1 MLKYVSLFIFI
12 LCLASCT
19 SNYKIRKQSN
29 TVVNKTEFSFPYSAG
44 NLSTKLERIFSIQN
58 QIENKIPL
66 SSSFHNGIYTAKV
79 TKFNS
84 ETYKFDF
91 SNIGSY
97 FWKSDF
103 YIVNGKKAKTRG
115 KFQIILTQTG
125 VQSTNVKVKVTQLQ
139 VINGVECCGPHG
151 RYARYTDVA
160 PTTIEEYAFLYF
172 IGEQLGVKMPP
183 INRVNNG

>member
-1 MLKYVSLFIFI
+1 MKYVSLFIFI

-19 SNYKIRKQSN
+19 SNYRIRTQSN
-29 TVVNKTEFSFPYSAG
+29 AVENKTEFSFPYSAE
-44 NLSTKLERIFSIQN
+44 NLSSKLERIFSIQN

-66 SSSFHNGIYTAKV
+66 ASSFHNGVYTAKV

-84 ETYKFDF
+84 ETYQFDF
-91 SNIGSY
+91 NNISSN

-103 YIVNGKKAKTRG
+103 YLVNGEKAKTTG

-125 VQSTNVKVKVTQLQ
+125 VQSTNVKVRVTQLR
-139 VINGVECCGPHG
+139 VINGIECCGPHG
-151 RYARYTDVA
+151 RYSRYTDVA

-183 INRVNNG
+183 VNRVNNG